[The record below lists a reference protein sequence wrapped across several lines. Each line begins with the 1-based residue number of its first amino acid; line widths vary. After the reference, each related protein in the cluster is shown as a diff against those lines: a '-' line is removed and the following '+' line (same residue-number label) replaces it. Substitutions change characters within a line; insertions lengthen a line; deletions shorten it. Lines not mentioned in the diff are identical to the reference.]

1 VRGLLISEGSHEGSR
16 AEEKPQALQALVSRV
31 LPSAV
36 FDWLDVHD
44 LPRGNLFPGK
54 GGGHLKLAWKAM
66 LHATRNGFDAL
77 ILVTDADGRH
87 ERITEFD
94 EGQQSDRFPIPRALG
109 IAVEA
114 FDAWVLADHQAMSQA
129 LERTVPLQPLPENF
143 TGGKG
148 SPRHPKQVCRA
159 LLEQHSWGGTQAEFY
174 ATVCRCAEL
183 AVLAE
188 RCPRGFQ
195 PFLQRLNRLQQDLVE
210 RPAR

>member
-1 VRGLLISEGSHEGSR
+1 LLISEGSHEGSR

-31 LPSAV
+31 LPGAV

-44 LPRGNLFPGK
+44 LPRGNPFPGR

-77 ILVTDADGRH
+77 VLVTDADGRH
-87 ERITEFD
+87 ARITEFD
-94 EGQQSDRFPIPRALG
+94 EAQQSDRFLVPRALG

-114 FDAWVLADHQAMSQA
+114 FDAWILADHQAMSQA
-129 LERTVPLQPLPENF
+129 LVRTVQLQPLPENF

-148 SPRHPKQVCRA
+148 SDRHPKQVCRA
-159 LLEQHSWGGTQAEFY
+159 LLEQHGWGGTQAEFY
-174 ATVCRCAEL
+174 AAVCRCAEL
-183 AVLAE
+183 DVLAA